1 MKNRVLGLGGHH
13 GRLPWP
19 ASAKAERLKGDIRLL
34 FTAIDCAAGKR
45 ISDVTLV
52 RVSSKKFIDYRV
64 RIEVVM
70 ISAIEVDGPDEKGR
84 ILENV
89 SLIFSRCTWEFHDTN
104 PDGSLGPAII
114 KKFDLKL
121 NGEIY

>member
-64 RIEVVM
+64 RIEGVM

-89 SLIFSRCTWEFHDTN
+89 SLEFS
-104 PDGSLGPAII
+104 SLAYSRVEAAADARRG
-114 KKFDLKL
+114 
-121 NGEIY
+121 G